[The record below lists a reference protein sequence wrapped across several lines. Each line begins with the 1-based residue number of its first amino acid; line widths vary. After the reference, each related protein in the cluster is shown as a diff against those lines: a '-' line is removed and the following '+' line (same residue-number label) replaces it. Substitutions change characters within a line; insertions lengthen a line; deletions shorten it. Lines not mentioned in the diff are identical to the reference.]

1 MRLFVDNL
9 TNIDF
14 SYLCPQRGLV
24 GETWLANIELT
35 GELDQQGMICDF
47 GIVKKQVRQ
56 WLNQHLD
63 HSLLVPTLNQA
74 IVVNQFDEQ
83 ILVQLKNATK
93 GGSIEIESPHTAI
106 CLVDIPAI
114 TPDAVAIWCEKKLA
128 HIFPTAQINL
138 SFSCEEITSPYYHY
152 SHGLKKHDGDCQR
165 IAHGH
170 RSKILIWRDG
180 VLCKKLMEEWARK
193 WTDIYIATKEDCVAE
208 AGDTLIFRY
217 ESSQGHF
224 SLAIPR
230 INCYIID
237 TDTTVEYIA
246 QHLTHCISA
255 EYPGEKIT
263 VKAFEGI
270 GKGAISEFTPC

>member
-56 WLNQHLD
+56 WLDQHLD
-63 HSLLVPTLNQA
+63 HSLLVPTLSQA
-74 IVVNQFDEQ
+74 VIVSQSSQ
-83 ILVQLKNATK
+83 QTLVRLMSSDK
-93 GGSIEIESPHTAI
+93 GSIEIESPHAAV
-106 CLVDIPAI
+106 CLLDVHTISANS
-114 TPDAVAIWCEKKLA
+114 VAKWCEKKLA
-128 HIFPTAQINL
+128 HIFPNAQIIL

-152 SHGLKKHDGDCQR
+152 SHGLKKHGGDCQR

-170 RSKILIWRDG
+170 RSKILIWRNG
-180 VLCKKLMEEWARK
+180 ILSKKLIEQWARK
-193 WTDIYIATKEDCVAE
+193 WTDIYIGSKEDCVAE
-208 AGDTLIFRY
+208 AGDILIFRY
-217 ESSQGHF
+217 QSSQGHF
-224 SLAIPR
+224 SLSIPR
-230 INCYIID
+230 TSCYIMD
-237 TDTTVEYIA
+237 TDSTVEYIA
-246 QHLTHCISA
+246 QHLAHRISA
-255 EYPGEKIT
+255 DYPGEKIT

-270 GKGAISEFTPC
+270 GKGAIAEFAT